1 MSNRIVLPF
10 INILEVI
17 IFNCLGL
24 HKDNPEENMYLPEDR
39 SVFSHNTKGKMT

>member
-24 HKDNPEENMYLPEDR
+24 HKDNPEEICTSLMIEAY
-39 SVFSHNTKGKMT
+39 SVITPKEK